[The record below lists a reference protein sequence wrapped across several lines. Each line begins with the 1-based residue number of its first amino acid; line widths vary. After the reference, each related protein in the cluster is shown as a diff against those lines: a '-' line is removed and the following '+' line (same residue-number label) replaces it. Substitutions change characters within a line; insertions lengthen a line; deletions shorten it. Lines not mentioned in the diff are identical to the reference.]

1 MSIKQKQEYNHNT
14 DISENEYVVINK
26 FLEFY
31 RNQDVIIAD
40 EYRQDFNLVPL
51 EETRAVFK
59 INDNT
64 LKFLSFC
71 KRIFYK
77 GKPYVVEL
85 KLSRFG
91 HSKNAP
97 KCLKVDEL
105 SITTTGEVHFITL
118 DTDNARKCNILFNII
133 SIFDENKIISPEK
146 AYSNQMYNDKTLQN
160 FIKNKEWQ
168 SIYTGIKQM
177 PELADALF
185 IISEGFTSFTHY
197 TAYFGTIL
205 YQLISFRINN
215 INDLD
220 ADDLG
225 ELDTLIFNLSKNKLL
240 KVEFHETI
248 GNGVESYPTRSILL
262 RYDYHGNGRVHDSS
276 QYTVDNAELLKEQ
289 RLLNK
294 CVRNLT
300 SNNK

>member
-1 MSIKQKQEYNHNT
+1 MSIKQKQEYNFNT

-31 RNQDVIIAD
+31 RNQEVIIAD
-40 EYRQDFNLVPL
+40 EYRQDYKLVPL
-51 EETRAVFK
+51 EETGAVFK
-59 INDNT
+59 VNDDT
-64 LKFLSFC
+64 FKALSFC

-91 HSKNAP
+91 HSKDDP
-97 KCLKVDEL
+97 KCLQMREL
-105 SITTTGEVHFITL
+105 RITTTGEVHFITL
-118 DTDNARKCNILFNII
+118 DTEDARKCNMLFNII
-133 SIFDENKIISPEK
+133 SIFNENKIISPEK
-146 AYSNQMYNDKTLQN
+146 AYSEQMYTDKTLQE
-160 FIKNKEWQ
+160 FIRNHEWK

-185 IISEGFTSFTHY
+185 IISEGFHY

-215 INDLD
+215 LNDLD
-220 ADDLG
+220 EDDLR
-225 ELDTLIFNLSKNKLL
+225 ELDTLIFNLSKNRLL
-240 KVEFHETI
+240 KVKFHETI
-248 GNGVESYPTRSILL
+248 GNGVKSYPTRSILL
-262 RYDYHGNGRVHDSS
+262 RYYHSNGRVHNSC

-289 RLLNK
+289 RVLNK
-294 CVRNLT
+294 CVRDLT